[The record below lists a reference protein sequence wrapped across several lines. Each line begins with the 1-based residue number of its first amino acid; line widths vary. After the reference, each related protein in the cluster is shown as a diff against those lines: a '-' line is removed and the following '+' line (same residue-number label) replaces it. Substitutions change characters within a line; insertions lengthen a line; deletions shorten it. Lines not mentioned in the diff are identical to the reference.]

1 MPHIFALTRYLYAV
15 DEVKVALLCAIL
27 EKREDAALF
36 WAYELY
42 YSGYEK
48 ETLDMLWQ
56 VYHDFYYTL
65 NPSFQRYFVKKVKE
79 HLTDSN
85 PRILLAIIG
94 NLVIRPFNTDVF
106 VLRNPTTTVDTCGD
120 DDDND
125 DDFQGALM
133 SSNLNKVARYIMEV
147 HPARL
152 DNTFVS
158 VIQYFIE
165 KGISQL
171 DEKKNMNQWKKDA
184 VLFGVDP
191 AITLLAFTTQCFS
204 QLAGLKQGNKLYVN
218 ISHHDDTKYT
228 TVTSIQSGI
237 RTENILPQVYKYR
250 IDESSLFRLFH
261 FPRENLDMPP
271 EKAYRLHWEYYASF
285 SPVWRKRMEVA
296 SSRVD
301 HDLKKIIFLDED
313 KQDVFYEEY
322 GYEPDEQTRGTQ
334 CCSLGVITKASV
346 SSVQALFKG
355 DNRLVICTE
364 KELMDAFN
372 RALTI

>member
-1 MPHIFALTRYLYAV
+1 V

-48 ETLDMLWQ
+48 ETMDMLWQ

-106 VLRNPTTTVDTCGD
+106 VLRNPTTIVDKRDD
-120 DDDND
+120 DDDNE
-125 DDFQGALM
+125 DDFQCALM

-152 DNTFVS
+152 DNTFVA

-171 DEKKNMNQWKKDA
+171 DEKKNMHQWKKDA
-184 VLFGVDP
+184 VLFSVDP

-228 TVTSIQSGI
+228 TVTSTQSGI
-237 RTENILPQVYKYR
+237 RSENILSHVYKYR

-261 FPRENLDMPP
+261 FNREENLDMPP

-285 SPVWRKRMEVA
+285 SPVWRKRMEAA

-301 HDLKKIIFLDED
+301 HDLKKVIFLDED
-313 KQDVFYEEY
+313 KEDVFYEEY
-322 GYEPDEQTRGTQ
+322 GYEPDEQTRETQ

-346 SSVQALFKG
+346 SSSVQALFKG
-355 DNRLVICTE
+355 GNRLVIRTE
-364 KELMDAFN
+364 QELMDAFN